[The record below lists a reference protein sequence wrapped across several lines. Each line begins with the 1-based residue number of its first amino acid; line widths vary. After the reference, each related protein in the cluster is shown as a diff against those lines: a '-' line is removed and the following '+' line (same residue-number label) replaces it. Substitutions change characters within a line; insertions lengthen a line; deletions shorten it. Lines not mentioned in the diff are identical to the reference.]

1 MSNSKLKNI
10 KISVVC
16 PWFLRGDAVGHS
28 AHDYYRALR
37 EAGFTNV
44 RGLGVR
50 NDFPDMDF
58 EVCEDAKSLEDN
70 HWFKQSDLIVYHFAI
85 HHELFD
91 ALGNPEKSGKHV
103 VCFHNVT
110 PKHLTPRRIWD
121 VIDRSFAQI
130 ALFRHAHTIWVD
142 SRENAEELTRQG
154 IENLPVVE
162 LPIAVDRPAIG
173 ALEDKPRRQVD
184 LMCVGRFFPSK
195 GIVDIIDALAVVK
208 KKTDRHFVLRLVG
221 NTDFS
226 EPDYVREVKERVRL
240 CGLGEHVDFIG
251 KVDEA
256 TLARV
261 FRQSHVLVSGSYH
274 EGFCVPVIEGL
285 RAGMIPVTY
294 DAGNLRWIAGGRG
307 RIVPTGSVG
316 GLAQTLIEVIEGVAE
331 SFENAGAAVLPL
343 DGGMKSARQ
352 FSEEAKAYASS
363 FSFDNFTGR
372 LERAVTRVFTENL

>member
-1 MSNSKLKNI
+1 MSNSKFKTI

-37 EAGFTNV
+37 DAGFTNV

-70 HWFKQSDLIVYHFAI
+70 RWFKQSDLIVYHFAI

-91 ALGNPEKSGKHV
+91 ALGNPEKTGKHA

-110 PKHLTPRRIWD
+110 PKHLTPKRIWD
-121 VIDRSFAQI
+121 VIDKSFAQI
-130 ALFRHAHTIWVD
+130 ALFKHADAIWVD

-154 IENLPVVE
+154 IEHLQFVE
-162 LPIAVDRPAIG
+162 LPIAVDRPAIS
-173 ALEDKPRRQVD
+173 ALENKPRRQVD

-195 GIVDIIDALAVVK
+195 GILDIIDALVVVK
-208 KKTDRHFVLRLVG
+208 KTTTRHFVLRLVG

-240 CGLGEHVDFIG
+240 HGLGEHVDFIG
-251 KVDEA
+251 KVDEV

-261 FRQSHVLVSGSYH
+261 FQQSHVLVSASYH

-307 RIVPTGSVG
+307 RTVTTGNVG
-316 GLAQTLIEVIEGVAE
+316 GLAETLVEVIEGVAE
-331 SFENAGAAVLPL
+331 SFDNPVAPVLPL

-352 FSEEAKAYASS
+352 FSEDAEAYASS
-363 FSFDNFTGR
+363 FSFNNFTRR
-372 LERAVTRVFTENL
+372 LEMAVTRVFAAGV

>member
-1 MSNSKLKNI
+1 MSNSKLNNI

-37 EAGFTNV
+37 DAGFTNIK
-44 RGLGVR
+44 GLGVR

-58 EVCEDAKSLEDN
+58 ELCEDAKSLEDN
-70 HWFKQSDLIVYHFAI
+70 RWFKQSDLIVYHFAI
-85 HHELFD
+85 HHDLFD
-91 ALGNPEKSGKHV
+91 ALGNPAKTGKHV

-110 PKHLTPRRIWD
+110 PKHLTPKSIWN

-130 ALFRHAHTIWVD
+130 ALFKHAHAIWVD

-154 IENLPVVE
+154 IDHLPFVE

-173 ALEDKPRRQVD
+173 ALEDKPSKHVD

-208 KKTDRHFVLRLVG
+208 KMTAQHFVLRLVG

-226 EPDYVREVKERVRL
+226 EPDYVREVKDRVRL
-240 CGLGEHVDFIG
+240 HGLGEHVDFIG

-294 DAGNLRWIAGGRG
+294 DAGNLRWIAGGCG
-307 RIVPTGSVG
+307 RIVTTGNID
-316 GLAQTLIEVIEGVAE
+316 GLADALAEIIEGVAA
-331 SFENAGAAVLPL
+331 SFANPTIPALPL
-343 DGGMKSARQ
+343 DGGMKSAQQ
-352 FSEEAKAYASS
+352 FSETAKTYASS
-363 FSFDNFTGR
+363 FSFDNFTRR
-372 LERAVTRVFTENL
+372 LENAVTRVFATNV